1 MAYREC
7 IRCVFE
13 CLPALSSRGD
23 EHNKA
28 CAVMGRPANGF
39 RSLGAVQCEI
49 WAGPGVKRRAQITGC
64 SPVVRLIEPS
74 KDQDGDD

>member
-1 MAYREC
+1 VSSNAYPRFRPGEMNTT
-7 IRCVFE
+7 RLAQSWAD
-13 CLPALSSRGD
+13 LPT
-23 EHNKA
+23 
-28 CAVMGRPANGF
+28 VF